1 MDNDAWIAK
10 LAITEYDGKAYPE
23 RYAYR
28 QFKRLCT
35 ALGINLPS
43 ARERHAILIYEAG
56 MSYTTAMVEALV
68 ELSPDKQVKI
78 CIRKPKF
85 RRYLYDLGERMT
97 VENWFERR
105 YDRANDPTKE
115 G

>member
-1 MDNDAWIAK
+1 MSRSSLVAK
-10 LAITEYDGKAYPE
+10 LAVTEYDGKAYPE

-35 ALGINLPS
+35 ALGINLSS

-68 ELSPDKQVKI
+68 ELSPDKQVKV
-78 CIRKPKF
+78 CIRDPRF
-85 RRYLYDLGERMT
+85 RRYLYDLGEEMT
-97 VENWFERR
+97 VTNWFERR
-105 YDRANDPTKE
+105 FDRANDPTKE